1 MQTVL
6 RRLVEG
12 VIRHRTAVLVGTAL
26 VTLLLGSQLR
36 NLSVIIDPN
45 NFLPPTHPDVV
56 ATNTVERV
64 FGSKYV
70 VVIGITAREGDA
82 FQPAI
87 LEKVQRITTAMGEL
101 PGVVPHNILSLSAR
115 RAKNITG
122 TEEGLEVRALMDTVP
137 RTAEAIAALKTA
149 LRANP
154 AYFRAIVS
162 PDWKTV
168 SILAEFRDPPR
179 GFASIMR
186 EVDPVV
192 DRERDGSVEIA
203 VGGLPVFLKN
213 LENFAMRMGYL
224 FPLAIILIGLIH
236 YEAFRTKQAAYLP
249 LVTALLAVIWALG
262 VMGAMNVPMDVFNAT
277 TPILILAVAAGHAVQ
292 ILKRYYEEFH
302 HLNGGGLTPAAANRE
317 AVVAAITKVGPVT
330 LTAGIAAAIA
340 FLSLLVFDIRAVR
353 TFGVLSAI
361 GIVAALVLEFT
372 FIPALRSLL
381 PAPGAREQERERED
395 SAWDRI
401 TTGIADLVTGP
412 RRGMIWAGLLA
423 LVAVASYG
431 VTQIEVRQQIKR
443 VFAADL
449 PFVQDDQVLNARLGG
464 TNGVFLLLE
473 GRTPDAMKEPRV
485 LQAMD
490 SIQRLLEQ
498 DPQVGKTLSLADFIR
513 RMNRAMNGDDPAHD
527 RIPPSAELV
536 SQYLLL
542 YSMSGEPG
550 DFDSYVDYDYQRA
563 NIWVLSRTSESVWFH
578 QLIDR
583 VRPIAQDLVGPD
595 VTVSVGGSVA
605 QEAALAEVMVRSK
618 LLNMLQIGG
627 VLLLVSALV
636 FRSFTAGWFVVVPL
650 ALTVLVNFGLM
661 GLTGI
666 PLNIDNSLTAAM
678 VVGIGADYA
687 IYLLFRLREELAK
700 GATPEEAIRT
710 TLRTAGKA
718 TLFVASAVAGGYS
731 VLLFSFGFYEHIWMA
746 ILIGAAMIVSSFATL
761 ILLPSLM
768 LVTRPSFV
776 LRGAARAWSPVAA
789 SAALLLGL
797 SALPLSEGAAQTPD
811 VRRIMTA
818 NFVVSRVPD
827 SDTRLTIT
835 LTNSAGQQRVRRLV
849 GRTKLESNGIDNRRW
864 VRFESPADVAGTAT
878 LLVEHSDADDDIW
891 VYLPALRRSRRLVA
905 SNKKESFLGT
915 DFSYGD
921 VIGHRVSDWNYTLV
935 GEETID
941 GVVAHV
947 IDAAPANDA
956 VRGVS
961 GYSRQRYWIGKEN
974 NVTLRTDYWDVAGRP
989 LKRATFH
996 DIRLVDQ
1003 ARGRWQA
1010 MRLQA
1015 ENLQT
1020 GHRTQIVFDRF
1031 AANVGVQ
1038 DQEFTVRSLER

>member
-1 MQTVL
+1 MHTVI

-12 VIRHRTAVLVGTAL
+12 VIRYRAAVLAATVL
-26 VTLLLGSQLR
+26 VTVVLGAQLK
-36 NLSVIIDPN
+36 NLTVIIDPN

-56 ATNTVERV
+56 ATNTVDSI

-82 FQPAI
+82 FQPEI
-87 LEKVQRITTAMGEL
+87 LRKVQRITAAMGEL
-101 PGVVPHNILSLSAR
+101 PGVVPSNILSLSAR
-115 RAKNITG
+115 RAKSISGSTD
-122 TEEGLEVRALMDTVP
+122 GLEVQALMESVP
-137 RTAEAIAALKTA
+137 TTAAGIDSLKAAL
-149 LRANP
+149 RDNP

-168 SILAEFRDPPR
+168 SVLAEFRDPPR
-179 GFASIMR
+179 GFAAIMKV
-186 EVDPVV
+186 VDPIV
-192 DRERDGSVEIA
+192 DQERDGSVEIA

-213 LENFAMRMGYL
+213 LEHFAMRMGFL
-224 FPLAIILIGLIH
+224 FPLAILLIGLIH

-249 LVTALLAVIWALG
+249 LVTALVAVIWALG

-292 ILKRYYEEFH
+292 ILKRYYEEYH
-302 HLNGGGLTPAAANRE
+302 RLNDGSITPAEANRE

-330 LTAGIAAAIA
+330 LTAGIAAAVA
-340 FLSLLVFDIRAVR
+340 FLSLQVFDIRAVR
-353 TFGVLSAI
+353 TFGVLSAV

-381 PAPGAREQERERED
+381 PAPGAREQARERED
-395 SAWDRI
+395 TFWDRI

-412 RRGMIWAGLLA
+412 GRAAVWAGLA
-423 LVAVASYG
+423 VLVGVAAWG
-431 VTQIEVRQQIKR
+431 VTRIEVRQQIKR
-443 VFAADL
+443 TFAADL
-449 PFVQDDQVLNARLGG
+449 PFVQDDQRLNTRLGG
-464 TNGVFLLLE
+464 TNGVFVLLE
-473 GRTPDAMKEPRV
+473 GRTPGAIKEPRV

-513 RMNRAMNGDDPAHD
+513 RMNRAMNGDAPAED
-527 RIPPSAELV
+527 RIPPSADLV

-563 NIWVLSRTSESVWFH
+563 NIWVLARTSESVWFH
-578 QLIDR
+578 QLVDR
-583 VRPIAQDLVGPD
+583 VRPVAQELVGPD
-595 VTVSVGGSVA
+595 VSVSIGGSVA
-605 QEAALAEVMVRSK
+605 QEAALAQVMVRSK

-627 VLLLVSALV
+627 VLFLVAALV
-636 FRSFTAGWFVVVPL
+636 FRSLTAGWFVVVPL

-700 GATPEEAIRT
+700 GATEEAAIRT
-710 TLRTAGKA
+710 TLATAGKA

-746 ILIGAAMIVSSFATL
+746 ILIGVAMIVSSFATL
-761 ILLPSLM
+761 ILLPALM
-768 LVTRPSFV
+768 LATRPAFV
-776 LRGAARAWSPVAA
+776 LRGARSFVPAPAAVAGLLTLL
-789 SAALLLGL
+789 ALLP
-797 SALPLSEGAAQTPD
+797 APVEGQGEDAKR
-811 VRRIMTA
+811 VMTA

-827 SDTRLTIT
+827 SDARITIT
-835 LTNSAGQQRVRRLV
+835 LTNRGGQQRVRRLV
-849 GRTKLESNGIDNRRW
+849 GRTKLEPNGIDNRRL

-878 LLVEHSDADDDIW
+878 LLVEHSGADDDIW

-921 VIGHRVSDWNYTLV
+921 VIGHRVSDWRYTV
-935 GEETID
+935 AGEETID
-941 GVVAHV
+941 GVATLIIEGV
-947 IDAAPANDA
+947 PATDE
-956 VRGVS
+956 VKGIS
-961 GYSRQRYWIGKEN
+961 GYSRQKLWVRRDN
-974 NVTLRTDYWDVAGRP
+974 NVTVRTEYWDVAGRP
-989 LKRATFH
+989 LKRATFA
-996 DIRLVDQ
+996 DIRLVDP
-1003 ARGRWQA
+1003 ARDRWQA
-1010 MRLQA
+1010 MRLEA
-1015 ENLQT
+1015 ENFQT
-1020 GHRTQIVFDRF
+1020 GHRSTIQFDAF
-1031 AANVGVQ
+1031 TANVGVT